1 MKASPED
8 AAAWGNHMGR
18 RGSSP
23 DDAPEVE
30 TCRLDKWIWFARF
43 QRAREV
49 CADVIRKGHVRVNGR
64 KVNQPGA
71 FVRIGD
77 VLTLALP
84 GRTVVVRILGMAE
97 KRGGAEEAAAL
108 YSLVEPADGI
118 SSKND

>member
-1 MKASPED
+1 
-8 AAAWGNHMGR
+8 MGR
-18 RGSSP
+18 RGSSS
-23 DDAPEVE
+23 DDVPEAE

-49 CADVIRKGHVRVNGR
+49 CADLIRKGHVRVNGR

-84 GRTVVVRILGMAE
+84 GRTVVVCVLGMAE
-97 KRGGAEEAAAL
+97 RRGGADVATAL
-108 YSLVEPADGI
+108 YRLVEPVSGI
-118 SSKND
+118 SAKND